1 MLASDVNNPEFMN
14 PMNQD
19 EALFVQFYMHDPVV
33 HRATPTTKEQRLGKR
48 IPYVRIARPGDQTTV
63 IEAAVRDSHKI
74 RFPKQWM
81 AFQVREG
88 LLEAPPPI
96 GWKLEEWD
104 EIKDQE
110 NLINQL
116 RFNRFE
122 TVEQIAGA
130 ADAQLQNLGIG
141 AIGLREKARAAV
153 RAKNRSEFDS
163 EMKAK
168 DKQINDLMERLT
180 RLEAANAPQVKHDTG
195 SQQGKQD
202 TLHLPKGKG

>member
-14 PMNQD
+14 PSNPD
-19 EALFVQFYMHDPVV
+19 EALFVQFFMHDPIV

-88 LLEAPPPI
+88 LLEAPPAI

-141 AIGLREKARAAV
+141 ALGLREKARAAIKA
-153 RAKNRSEFDS
+153 RNRTEFDA
-163 EMKAK
+163 EMKNK
-168 DKQINDLMERLT
+168 DKQINELMERLA
-180 RLEAANAPQVKHDTG
+180 RLESAAAP
-195 SQQGKQD
+195 QGKQD